1 MTRILVAGIGNI
13 FKGDDGFGVE
23 VVRRLAQRPLPSSV
37 TVADFGIRGI
47 DLTYALLDGYEAA
60 VLVDAA
66 QRGELPGT
74 ISIVEPKLPAADTD
88 PEDLLMPLHDF
99 TRRKCCGSSP
109 RWAELAIA
117 FCWSPANR

>member
-37 TVADFGIRGI
+37 TVTDFGIRGI

-60 VLVDAA
+60 VLVDARSA
-66 QRGELPGT
+66 ANCPARFRSSSPSCPPPIPTPKTCSCRST
-74 ISIVEPKLPAADTD
+74 IL
-88 PEDLLMPLHDF
+88 